1 MQTSEP
7 SREHSQRPW
16 TERPAVFWTV
26 LLSLCALQL
35 LPIWAV
41 RWLPMGD
48 LGGHLELMDI
58 MARHGD
64 PATLFAQTYHL
75 PTGLQPN
82 TVALWLAHWL
92 PGLGALVVAKLL
104 MSLYVL
110 GLPAALA
117 ALAKAFNRSPWLAL
131 LALPLTWNALVNVGF
146 LNYFIAL
153 PLLLA
158 TIALAVQLGRH
169 GGRWRLAG
177 LTACLAL
184 LFFCHVLAHLIALGM
199 AAFTLAWFLPSWRK
213 TWRLLAIVPALP
225 LAGFWATRKFIALES
240 TETGRTFAQAGGGLD
255 LAFLPKSA
263 LVEQMPTWG
272 MRFFR
277 DGSDDKAFLA
287 LVVIWL
293 IWLAVG
299 VWQRR
304 RENTRKLTWRT
315 SALLYQHWG
324 LEVLTLCSLAA
335 YFVLPTHMSE
345 MDVITERV
353 VVQILLLLAA
363 WPKIRFVGR
372 AAWLL
377 VPAIVL
383 SAGYSLVVL
392 VHFQQF
398 EREDLDGLPAAL
410 EQLPPR
416 TKLAYLLWHH
426 ENSVTYMGPLW
437 HLPRAIFVLHTGGLT
452 DDSFAVRP
460 YTPVQ
465 YRQGRT
471 PVQLSGDFTHEL
483 KLFDYDYVLIRS
495 QSAPAAALASPNL
508 HQRWHRGEWWLFNVQ
523 RGRRQA
529 LHGWSHGGNG
539 GTERFWDCPKG
550 EALTGL
556 TVQTDGSLI
565 RGMAGHCQGHRAGP
579 RFGLGEGAT
588 HVLACAPGHH
598 VVGLLGRSGA
608 AIDAVGLLCAGTDG
622 QVSRIDPVGGAGG
635 LPFERR
641 CETGEVAVG
650 IQGRFGA
657 WADAVGLVCGKPTP
671 TQFR

>member
-1 MQTSEP
+1 MPTSEQP
-7 SREHSQRPW
+7 PQPW

-26 LLSLCALQL
+26 LLALCALQL
-35 LPIWAV
+35 VPIWAV

-64 PATLFAQTYHL
+64 PATLFTQTYHL
-75 PTGLQPN
+75 PRGLQPN

-104 MSLYVL
+104 MSAYVL
-110 GLPAALA
+110 GLPASLA
-117 ALAKAFNRSPWLAL
+117 ALAKAFDRSPWLAL

-146 LNYFIAL
+146 LNSFIAL

-158 TIALAVQLGRH
+158 TIALAAQLGRH
-169 GGRWRLAG
+169 GGRWRLLG

-213 TWRLLAIVPALP
+213 AWRLLAIVPALP
-225 LAGFWATRKFIALES
+225 LAGFWAYRKFVALES

-277 DGSDDKAFLA
+277 DKSDDKAFLA
-287 LVVIWL
+287 LAAIWL
-293 IWLAVG
+293 VWLAVG
-299 VWQRR
+299 VWQPRHDH
-304 RENTRKLTWRT
+304 NRKLKW
-315 SALLYQHWG
+315 QDWG
-324 LEVLTLCSLAA
+324 VEVLTLGCLVA

-363 WPKIRFVGR
+363 WPRIRFVGR
-372 AAWLL
+372 TAWLL
-377 VPAIVL
+377 LPAIGL
-383 SAGYSLVVL
+383 SALFSLVVL
-392 VHFQQF
+392 THFQQF
-398 EREDLDGLPAAL
+398 EREDLDGLPTAL

-426 ENSVTYMGPLW
+426 ENAVTYMGPLW

-452 DDSFAVRP
+452 DDSFAARP

-465 YRQGRT
+465 YRAGQT
-471 PVQLSGDFTHEL
+471 PVQLSGDFTHNA
-483 KLFDYDYVLIRS
+483 KLFDYDFVLVRS
-495 QSAPAAALASPNL
+495 QSAPTAALASPDL
-508 HQRWHRGEWWLFNVQ
+508 KQRWQRGEWWLFDVL
-523 RGRRQA
+523 RDRRKA
-529 LHGWSHGGNG
+529 LHGWSHGGSG
-539 GTERFWDCPKG
+539 GTERYWDCPKG
-550 EALTGL
+550 EALTGIA
-556 TVQTDGSLI
+556 VQVDGGLVRSL
-565 RGMAGHCQGHRAGP
+565 AGRCQGRGGGGP
-579 RFGLGEGAT
+579 AFGQGGGSS
-588 HVLACAPGHH
+588 HVLNCPEGQR
-598 VVGLLGRSGA
+598 VIGLQGRSGA
-608 AIDAVGLLCAGTDG
+608 AVDAVGLVCASVDG
-622 QVSRIDPVGGAGG
+622 QVSEIEAVGGAGG
-635 LPFERR
+635 HRFERR
-641 CETGEVAVG
+641 CAAGEVAVG

-657 WADAVGLVCGKPTP
+657 WADAVGLVCGKLP
-671 TQFR
+671 